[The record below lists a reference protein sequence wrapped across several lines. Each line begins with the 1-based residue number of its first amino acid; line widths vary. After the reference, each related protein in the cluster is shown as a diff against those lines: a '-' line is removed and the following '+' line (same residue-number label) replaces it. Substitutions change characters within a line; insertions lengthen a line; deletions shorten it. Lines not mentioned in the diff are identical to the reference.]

1 MILRRSRTATP
12 TSTPGQAL
20 TEFAIVLPLLLTLVL
35 GIIQFGFL
43 FGTHLGL
50 ANATREGARY
60 GATLPTTDGAEWEE
74 VENHL
79 WNLDADSGALGQA
92 LGFSEGSLAD
102 RSVTYCRY
110 ELSNDTWHVRLSAT
124 VIYNHPLFIPII
136 GAILDPLDSPST
148 PSAFQVSF
156 TEEMRVENPI
166 LLTTPPTVPLC

>member
-1 MILRRSRTATP
+1 VILRRTRPATS

-20 TEFAIVLPLLLTLVL
+20 VEFAIVLPLLLTLVL

-60 GATLPTTDGAEWEE
+60 GATLPTTDGSTAGE
-74 VENHL
+74 VTNHV
-79 WNLDADSGALGQA
+79 WNTTADTGALGQA
-92 LGFSEGSLAD
+92 LGFSEGSLVN

-110 ELSNDTWHVRLSAT
+110 QTSNGIWHVRLTAT
-124 VIYNHPLFIPII
+124 VTYNHPLFIPIV

-148 PSAFQVSF
+148 PSAFQVSL
-156 TEEMRVENPI
+156 TEQMRVENPI
-166 LLTTPPTVPLC
+166 YLTTPPTVPAC